1 MLRMGRSPKVES
13 NEVQPPPQARPPQPS
28 QPATPQVSSA
38 AQAQAPHA
46 AQTYAT
52 PERPAQTPGVAPSP
66 PRAVTESE
74 ALARDLRDGVVSG
87 FVGGGTLVSG
97 DAEFKGM
104 LRIDGR
110 FTGRVRSEKGSL
122 IVSAGGVVDAQIEV
136 ATAKING
143 TVNGDIIATERV
155 EFGRSA
161 RVRGDIQTP
170 ALVIEDGAVFE
181 GNCRMRKAQEP
192 EPKEPKR
199 AEAEPKRAETEPMRV
214 EAEPMRAET
223 RAASNANTSHARQP
237 AAIPTQT
244 GQTPP
249 PVVAAVRAAEA
260 ASPE

>member
-13 NEVQPPPQARPPQPS
+13 NDPRAAEAPP
-28 QPATPQVSSA
+28 
-38 AQAQAPHA
+38 AQAQPQQAPP
-46 AQTYAT
+46 AQTYPYQTQPAANSYEQ
-52 PERPAQTPGVAPSP
+52 PARPAQPAAAATPSA

-87 FVGGGTLVSG
+87 FVGAGTVVSG

-122 IVSAGGVVDAQIEV
+122 IVSAGGVVEADIEV

-143 TVNGDIIATERV
+143 TVNGDITATGRV

-161 RVRGDIQTP
+161 RVHGNIQTP

-181 GNCRMRKAQEP
+181 GSCRMQTQ
-192 EPKEPKR
+192 PK
-199 AEAEPKRAETEPMRV
+199 TEPARAPKV
-214 EAEPMRAET
+214 EAPRPTAAAAATQPKPPAAKPAQPMP
-223 RAASNANTSHARQP
+223 ASN
-237 AAIPTQT
+237 
-244 GQTPP
+244 G
-249 PVVAAVRAAEA
+249 AVRAAAVVNA
-260 ASPE
+260 ATSSPEPTA

>member
-1 MLRMGRSPKVES
+1 MLRMGRSPKVEA

-28 QPATPQVSSA
+28 QQPAAPQVSPA
-38 AQAQAPHA
+38 VQVQAPRA
-46 AQTYAT
+46 AQTFAT
-52 PERPAQTPGVAPSP
+52 PERPAQSSGVAPSP

-122 IVSAGGVVDAQIEV
+122 IVSAGGVVDARIEV

-170 ALVIEDGAVFE
+170 ALVIEEGAVFE

-192 EPKEPKR
+192 ELQEPKR
-199 AEAEPKRAETEPMRV
+199 AEAKTKRAEAEPRRV
-214 EAEPMRAET
+214 EAQ
-223 RAASNANTSHARQP
+223 AASNADAPHARQP
-237 AAIPTQT
+237 AASPAQT

-249 PVVAAVRAAEA
+249 VATAVRAAEA